1 MDQHLWDGMGCGSTP
16 VIMHSMRLYYLNLE
30 GIQMRRKTSN
40 FKVGELEEIVLKKKV
55 DKLSEEV

>member
-1 MDQHLWDGMGCGSTP
+1 MDQHLWDGRGYGFTP
-16 VIMHSMRLYYLNLE
+16 VNHTFDETLVSELGRNTDNK
-30 GIQMRRKTSN
+30 KTSN